1 MFKKTLLLTSSVA
14 LLSAST
20 TMCFK
25 KEHID
30 PSTIETVKLEGGEC
44 GGKLTAQDMQR
55 NGYEVGDI
63 KISSGENGLNYIY
76 IFKKGQQQLAQ
87 TTLDGKYILTKED
100 LKAKF
105 AEFQEEE
112 RIENQKK
119 QRVANIAAGKIK
131 YEMNCQECHGEKGE
145 KSAYGVSKPLN
156 TLSLDYMQGAIRD
169 YVIGEKSDPMA
180 ILMKPYAVM
189 TKESDVENIHSYLQS
204 INKEE
209 THK

>member
-1 MFKKTLLLTSSVA
+1 MFKQTLLLASSVA

-76 IFKKGQQQLAQ
+76 IFKKNAPLATV
-87 TTLDGKYILTKED
+87 TTDGKYILSKED
-100 LKAKF
+100 LRAKML
-105 AEFQEEE
+105 ELKEEE
-112 RIENQKK
+112 EAKEKEKI
-119 QRVANIAAGKIK
+119 RVGNVAQGKEI
-131 YEMNCQECHGEKGE
+131 YTSQCSQCHGEKAQL
-145 KSAYGVSKPLN
+145 SAFNASRPLKN
-156 TLSLDYMQGAIRD
+156 LTADQI
-169 YVIGEKSDPMA
+169 EMA
-180 ILMKPYAVM
+180 ITEYDLETRKGTYAYLMKPYATGLTIDKLRAV
-189 TKESDVENIHSYLQS
+189 TAYIQS
-204 INKEE
+204 LK
-209 THK
+209 